1 MKKIIC
7 ILLVM
12 ISVVSLCTFG
22 VSADDTADLQR
33 RPYVKGDANSDFKV
47 TITDATEIQRVLAQ
61 KLFIIDLVE
70 KLSDVD
76 NDDKLS
82 ILDATTIQLYLAK
95 KIDKFEDDPD
105 TVIKYAYLDIMSLG
119 DEPKTVKVGES
130 LSIVTFLGIT
140 EMDYEIDHD
149 KIEYKCTLDFCDGFV
164 TELPTTYGSASVVFP
179 LATHIILTME
189 VTDEYGDYSR
199 YVYEFDVVE

>member
-12 ISVVSLCTFG
+12 ISVVSLCAFG

-33 RPYVKGDANSDFKV
+33 RPYVKGDANSDFDV

-70 KLSDVD
+70 KLADVD

-95 KIDKFEDDPD
+95 KIDKFEDDPN
-105 TVIKYAYLDIMSLG
+105 TIIRYAYLDIMSLG
-119 DEPKTVKVGES
+119 DEPETVKVGET
-130 LSIVTFLGIT
+130 LEIVTFLGIT

-149 KIEYKCTLDFCDGFV
+149 KIEYKCTLDFCDEFV

>member
-12 ISVVSLCTFG
+12 ISVVPLCTFG

-33 RPYVKGDANSDFKV
+33 RPYVKGDANSDFDV

-70 KLSDVD
+70 KLADVD

-82 ILDATTIQLYLAK
+82 ILDATTIRLYLAK
-95 KIDKFEDDPD
+95 KIDK
-105 TVIKYAYLDIMSLG
+105 L
-119 DEPKTVKVGES
+119 KT
-130 LSIVTFLGIT
+130 
-140 EMDYEIDHD
+140 
-149 KIEYKCTLDFCDGFV
+149 TL
-164 TELPTTYGSASVVFP
+164 
-179 LATHIILTME
+179 IL
-189 VTDEYGDYSR
+189 
-199 YVYEFDVVE
+199 